1 MASKLNK
8 KFIAILAGALLFAC
22 VGIAAIAFFIL
33 SGDADRAYQRGIA
46 EEKQGNL
53 VDALS
58 YMGRAIS
65 KDPANQSYYDD
76 FGRILLQMVPE
87 SETEAIERY
96 QRQYIPLMEKRI
108 SFFQNDSE
116 AWENLVNIYLERALL
131 FQTSGF
137 WESVI
142 DASDR
147 MIEQFPQE
155 GAPNR
160 FAREVRLLAMAEI
173 YDLLKFNEQDEFN
186 TEIDTALASGNP
198 SSIVWE
204 IALER
209 RLNEAIQYKSN
220 NDKRRLAASLSE
232 EGDGFDGLFKRFV
245 ESGEKYT
252 PGIRNA
258 RIRRLYLMDDPPL
271 DEVENEKALALEDF
285 KTLANRMIESGPD
298 GVSDDDLNQLR
309 EIFKT
314 NILNPADSREV
325 TLSLFTAGI
334 LPLDLQLMY
343 ATTYTTTDPESSSE
357 VSRAIIAA
365 PSERVGLLS
374 MAQPMSRRD
383 ASIVLFDSIFNEY
396 SLEQAGDGQM
406 TVTLSDINANAQI
419 VRDLYSGVAG
429 SEDIDLY
436 LDGSI
441 ALIEGDMSL
450 ARAKLAEL
458 RDSQFL
464 QRNGVILRY
473 MPRLILAYTSTGER
487 GAATEALAGFLATVP
502 LESAAP
508 LRIGYAVELL
518 NQGRRNEALIQLNGV
533 LTGDPGNET
542 ALRLIAKSKRNNAA
556 LGSLVE
562 ETSSAADR
570 SYQRIQNAV
579 SDGRLNDALQ
589 MALALN
595 ESAQDDNTKNLVALL
610 YFRLDRFE
618 DANRVLDSMDN
629 SETNLAAKQLRLLM
643 SSDDPIE
650 RLRLSSAVVHEDVQ
664 SQKALFFSDLVRYF
678 RSNDLLE
685 SERDALITQA
695 FDESVADFTKNRD
708 VRRAFFAATLSA
720 DAAGMSSYER
730 GEISRLALEAVRAL
744 ETDEVELINTEAVY
758 ATRSGDYLG
767 AIELLE
773 PLIQRGI
780 ASEETLMMHAL
791 ALDDLGRNAEAI
803 ESMRKAFSK
812 SPGNVFL
819 IRKYAELLNQAGEQ
833 EKALG
838 VLRNA
843 VLAPLTRGLLM
854 EQWLASEAEIG
865 NADVALAERRA
876 IYQSD
881 IDDSAGQKNPII
893 NLDNALQ
900 YAKLLLSVSPKRIYI
915 LNPNGATR
923 FSENR
928 WSALSAQN
936 RRELLSECRIS
947 LRDRAFETL
956 DDLEKNARN
965 PVEVRS
971 IRLARAECFKLANDD
986 ERVLSEVNRILECC
1000 DSDLTPTERLRIV
1013 SLASGFDDNT
1023 VTYDQL
1029 EKVVASEDI
1038 SSMRIALEAGMAT
1051 GWTGVNGLGD
1061 KIFEITELPRDKIT
1075 ALRMK
1080 MANGDFESIQSELD
1094 LIRASS
1100 EYADSVNLRFETLL
1114 FETEI
1119 ELAAALELI
1128 RPYNDAV
1135 EAVGTSSMGGDA
1147 EVIASSRE
1155 KEMLLRAQILN
1166 FYRKGIALSDDAIA
1180 VNPSDIRPYLRKH
1193 TMLQS
1198 LNELQHS
1205 DSVQAD
1211 MIANAKIAR
1220 DIKPMNW
1227 PANSNLIRA
1236 YMISGQ
1242 GKNGLQVADQY
1253 VRRGGTDPR
1262 SRSALTQIARSEG
1275 LPGLAIPSM
1284 KIAMKANPTEAGWP
1298 RDIALL
1304 LLMAGDTKGAAEMW
1318 WNVVELDKSPEAIEA
1333 FIDLEFRQDQPNLDR
1348 LTELFKM
1355 APGVINNRPV
1365 LLAAK
1370 ALATSMAPGQR
1381 RRGERMMADAY
1392 KLAIR
1397 QIESGEESI
1406 VLDRMLVYFFMLNED
1421 APSLKELA
1429 ERLQV
1434 LIEGPLGAHEYAG
1447 LASVAF
1453 DSNRIGG
1460 SDLVSGAEYLQ
1471 RAIDLAG
1478 SDKAYMKALMQ
1489 QLSTVLYGL
1498 GRCPDAIAVLTELI
1512 EMGDDQPS
1520 TLNNLAY
1527 MIIECE
1533 NDPKKALGYSTRA
1546 IRNNRNIASYL
1557 DTHGYILF
1565 RVGDLDEAFR
1575 NLNRSVILQPSASNL
1590 LNLADVLAAQGK
1602 NKRALVLI
1610 EQLTRDFPN
1619 LDPVK
1624 QQRATA
1630 LYEQVK

>member
-46 EEKQGNL
+46 EEKKGNL
-53 VDALS
+53 GDALS
-58 YMGRAIS
+58 YVGRAIG
-65 KDPANQSYYDD
+65 KDPANQSYSDD
-76 FGRILLQMVPE
+76 YGRIILQMVPE

-108 SFFQNDSE
+108 SFFQDDSE
-116 AWENLVNIYLERALL
+116 AWKDLVNLYFDRAMI
-131 FQTSGF
+131 FRTSSF
-137 WESVI
+137 WEAVVE
-142 DASDR
+142 ASDR
-147 MIEQFPQE
+147 MLEQFPQE

-160 FAREVRLLAMAEI
+160 FARDVRLFAMSKI
-173 YDLLKFNEQDEFN
+173 YDLLKFNQQDQFN
-186 TEIDTALASGNP
+186 TELDAAVASGSA
-198 SSIVWE
+198 SSVTWE
-204 IALER
+204 IALQR
-209 RLNEAIQYKSN
+209 RLTEAIQYKANS
-220 NDKRRLAASLSE
+220 DKRRLAAALSE
-232 EGDGFDGLFKRFV
+232 EGDGFDGLFARFL
-245 ESGEKYT
+245 ESGEDYT
-252 PGIRNA
+252 PGIRDA

-271 DEVENEKALALEDF
+271 DEVANERALALEDYR
-285 KTLANRMIESGPD
+285 TIAERMIAAGPD
-298 GVSDDDLNQLR
+298 EVADGDLNELR
-309 EIFKT
+309 SIFNT
-314 NILNPADSREV
+314 NTLDPTDSREV
-325 TLSLFTAGI
+325 TLSLFESGV

-343 ATTYTTTDPESSSE
+343 ATTYTTTDTESSSE

-365 PSERVGLLS
+365 PNERVGLLS
-374 MAQPMSRRD
+374 MAQPMARRD
-383 ASIVLFDSIFNEY
+383 ASIVLFDSIFNKY
-396 SLEQAGDGQM
+396 SLEQAGDSPK
-406 TVTLSDINANAQI
+406 TITLSDINANAQI

-429 SEDIDLY
+429 SEDVGLY
-436 LDGSI
+436 LDGSVAI
-441 ALIEGDMSL
+441 LEGDMSL

-502 LESAAP
+502 LNSAAP

-518 NQGRRNEALIQLNGV
+518 NQGRKNEALIQLNGV
-533 LTGDPGNET
+533 LSGDPGNQS
-542 ALRLIAKSKRNNAA
+542 ALNLIAKSESNTAA

-562 ETSSAADR
+562 TTSSAADR

-595 ESAQDDNTKNLVALL
+595 EISQEDNTKNLVALL
-610 YFRLDRFE
+610 YFRLDRFD
-618 DANRVLDSMDN
+618 DANRVLDTMSN
-629 SETNLAAKQLRLLM
+629 SESNLAAKQLRLLM

-650 RLRLSSAVVHEDVQ
+650 RLRLSSAVVHEDVP
-664 SQKALFFSDLVRYF
+664 SQKALFFSDLVRYL
-678 RSNDLLE
+678 RTNDFPE
-685 SERDALITQA
+685 SEKKAIVSQA
-695 FDESVADFTKNRD
+695 FDESIADFSMNRD
-708 VRRAFFAATLSA
+708 VRRAFFASAMAA
-720 DAAGMSSYER
+720 DAADMSSYER
-730 GEISRLALEAVRAL
+730 GELSRLALQAVREV
-744 ETDEVELINTEAVY
+744 ETDEVEMINTQAVY

-791 ALDDLGRNAEAI
+791 ALGDLGRNAEAI
-803 ESMRKAFSK
+803 ESMRKAFQK

-819 IRKYAELLNQAGEQ
+819 IRRYAELLNQSGEQ

-854 EQWLASEAEIG
+854 NQWLASEAEIG
-865 NADVALAERRA
+865 NANVALAERRA
-876 IYQSD
+876 IYESD
-881 IDDSAGQKNPII
+881 LADAVGQENPII
-893 NLDNALQ
+893 NLDNAIQ
-900 YAKLLLSVSPKRIYI
+900 YAKLLLSVSPNRVYI
-915 LNPNGATR
+915 TNKSGATLY
-923 FSENR
+923 SENR
-928 WSALSAQN
+928 WSALSAQK
-936 RRELLSECRIS
+936 RRELLSECRVS
-947 LRDRAFETL
+947 LREQAFETL

-965 PVEVRS
+965 PAEVRS
-971 IRLARAECFKLANDD
+971 IRLARAECYKLANED
-986 ERVLSEVNRILECC
+986 EKIVVEVDRVLACC
-1000 DSDLTPTERLRIV
+1000 DSDLTPIERLRIV
-1013 SLASGFDDNT
+1013 SLASGFEDNT
-1023 VTYDQL
+1023 ITYAQL
-1029 EKVVASEDI
+1029 AKVGATEDV
-1038 SSMRIALEAGMAT
+1038 SSMRIALEAGITT
-1051 GWTGVNGLGD
+1051 GWDGVKGLSE
-1061 KIFEITELPRDKIT
+1061 KIYEKSGLLRDKISS
-1075 ALRMK
+1075 LRML
-1080 MANGDFESIQSELD
+1080 MPSGDFESIQRELEV
-1094 LIRASS
+1094 IRNGS

-1114 FETEI
+1114 FEAEV

-1135 EAVGTSSMGGDA
+1135 ESVGISSMSGEPDA
-1147 EVIASSRE
+1147 IAESRQ

-1211 MIANAKIAR
+1211 MIANARIAC

-1227 PANSNLIRA
+1227 AANSNLIRA

-1275 LPGLAIPSM
+1275 LPGLAIPAM
-1284 KIAMKANPTEAGWP
+1284 KIGMKANPGEAGWP

-1318 WNVVELDKSPEAIEA
+1318 WNVVELDKSPQAIEA
-1333 FIDLEFRQDQPNLDR
+1333 FIDLEFRQDQPDLDR
-1348 LTELFKM
+1348 LNDLFKM

-1365 LLAAK
+1365 LLAAR
-1370 ALATSMAPGQR
+1370 ALATSMTPGQR
-1381 RRGERMMADAY
+1381 RRGERMMSDAY

-1406 VLDRMLVYFFMLNED
+1406 LVDRMLVYFFMLNKD
-1421 APSLKELA
+1421 ASSLKQLA
-1429 ERLQV
+1429 ERLQI
-1434 LIEGPLGAHEYAG
+1434 LTEGPLGSHELAG

-1453 DSNRIGG
+1453 DANRMGG
-1460 SDLVSGAEYLQ
+1460 SDMVAGANYLEL
-1471 RAIDLAG
+1471 AIDSAG
-1478 SDKAYMKALMQ
+1478 SDTVYMKALMQ
-1489 QLSTVLYGL
+1489 QLSTVLYSL
-1498 GRCPDAIAVLTELI
+1498 GRCSDAITVLTELI
-1512 EMGDDQPS
+1512 EMGDEQPS

-1527 MIIECE
+1527 MVIECE
-1533 NDPKKALGYSTRA
+1533 NDPKKALSYSTRA

-1590 LNLADVLAAQGK
+1590 LNLAEVLSAQGK
-1602 NKRALVLI
+1602 NQKALVLI
-1610 EQLTRDFPN
+1610 EQLTKDFPE

-1624 QQRATA
+1624 QRRATA
-1630 LYEQVK
+1630 LYDKVK